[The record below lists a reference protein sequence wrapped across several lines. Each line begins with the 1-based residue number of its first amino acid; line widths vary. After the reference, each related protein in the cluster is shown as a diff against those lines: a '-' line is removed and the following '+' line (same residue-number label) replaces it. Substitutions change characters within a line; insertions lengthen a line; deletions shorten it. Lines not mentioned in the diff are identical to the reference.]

1 MKKRKKQAMLSVVT
15 MVGPVVMWIV
25 LLILIPMAYVAFMS
39 FMQRGR
45 FGGIRL
51 QFSLEAYESFFDP
64 LYLQVILKSVGISV
78 KTTIMCILVGYPFA
92 YYIAKR
98 PAKKAALIILLVM
111 APFWTSGLVKTYS
124 WVLLMNTTGII
135 NNFLTGVGLIDKP
148 IQLLYNDWAVTLGLL
163 YGFLPYA
170 VLPMYSSIEKLDK
183 SLLEASNDLGA
194 RPVKTF
200 LKITLPLTAPG
211 IFASVILVFIPSLG
225 AYFTADVL
233 GGGTSLVIGNLIKN
247 QFTVSKNWPFGSAI
261 SIILVMGTLLLLY
274 LYSRVGDLDELV

>member
-1 MKKRKKQAMLSVVT
+1 MREKKKHTFLPVVT
-15 MVGPVVMWIV
+15 MVGPVVLWIV
-25 LLILIPMAYVAFMS
+25 LLILIPMVYIAFMS

-45 FGGIRL
+45 FGGIQL
-51 QFSLEAYESFFDP
+51 QFSLEGYKSFFDP
-64 LYLQVILKSVGISV
+64 LYLEVILKSVGISV
-78 KTTIMCILVGYPFA
+78 KTTVMCILVGYPFA

-135 NNFLTGVGLIDKP
+135 NNFLMGIGLIQEP

-183 SLLEASNDLGA
+183 SLLEASNDLRA
-194 RPVKTF
+194 KPVKTF
-200 LKITLPLTAPG
+200 FKVTLPLTAPG

-225 AYFTADVL
+225 AYFTADIL

-261 SIILVMGTLLLLY
+261 SIMLVIGTLVLLF